1 MNLIVYRK
9 YFLNVISSVWKYLF
23 LAYRIM
29 YFLIFG
35 NGFSCVVSQGKHL
48 AKADKDRLY
57 EDGDLESFPGK
68 VFFFLNSIGNN
79 FK

>member
-1 MNLIVYRK
+1 MYRK

-57 EDGDLESFPGK
+57 EDGDMESFPGK
-68 VFFFLNSIGNN
+68 VFYFSQYDLGNFFI
-79 FK
+79 

>member
-1 MNLIVYRK
+1 M
-9 YFLNVISSVWKYLF
+9 NVISSVWKYLF

-57 EDGDLESFPGK
+57 EDGDWESFPGK
-68 VFFFLNSIGNN
+68 VFYFFNSIMEITLN
-79 FK
+79 KRQHL